1 MDEPTPRQADVQLVW
16 FKRDLRVRDHLPL
29 AQAARRGPVIGLYLY
44 EPRLLDAPESDA
56 AQLHFINESLA

>member
-29 AQAARRGPVIGLYLY
+29 THAARRGAGHRALPL
-44 EPRLLDAPESDA
+44 
-56 AQLHFINESLA
+56 